1 MKRGTKNNF
10 GLILLL
16 LVVVAFSLYYYQ
28 RDISFYLFA
37 DTSEYSAI
45 RLQFKWWIMAHFGF
59 AAFTLFVGPLQFVPQ
74 IRKNYPKFH
83 RLAGRLYIIGSIV
96 SAITVYVLL
105 ATTYELPGAI
115 PSLGLLAAIWLFTTV
130 AAYRFIRKRNVLR
143 HKEFMLRSYVC
154 GLAFVFIRLLP
165 GVHELTGL
173 FSFIEDSEMRR
184 TVYEWICWVY
194 PLILVEFWLVWR
206 KQLLQA

>member
-1 MKRGTKNNF
+1 MDRRSKNSF
-10 GLILLL
+10 WGIPIL
-16 LVVVAFSLYYYQ
+16 LVVVVFSIYYYQ
-28 RDISFYLFA
+28 RDASFYFFA
-37 DTSEYSAI
+37 DASEYSAI
-45 RLQFKWWIMAHFGF
+45 RLQFKWWIITHFGF
-59 AAFTLFVGPLQFVPQ
+59 AAFTLFIGPLQFIPQ
-74 IRKNYPKFH
+74 IRKNYPRFH
-83 RLAGRLYIIGSIV
+83 RFAGRLYIIGSII

-115 PSLGLLAAIWLFTTV
+115 PSLGLLAAIWLFTTI
-130 AAYRFIRKRNVLR
+130 AAYRFIKKRNIQR
-143 HKEFMLRSYVC
+143 HREFMLRSYVC

-173 FSFIEDSEMRR
+173 FNFIEDSEMRR